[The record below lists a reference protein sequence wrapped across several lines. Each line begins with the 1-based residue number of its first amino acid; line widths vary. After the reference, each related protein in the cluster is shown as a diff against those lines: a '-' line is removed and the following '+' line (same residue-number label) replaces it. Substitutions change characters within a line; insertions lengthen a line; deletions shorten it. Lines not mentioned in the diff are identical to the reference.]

1 MSHHPSASRRG
12 PFRPGDRVQLTDPK
26 GRKYTISLTRDGHF
40 QSTRGSF
47 RHAELIGAEE
57 GTVLQT
63 EDGRR
68 FLALRPLVSDYVLS
82 MPRGATVVY
91 PKDAA
96 QIVHVADVHP
106 GARVFEAGLGSG
118 ALALSLLAAI
128 GPEGRLVSCER
139 RPEFA
144 EIAQGNVRSWFA
156 GADLPWTV
164 EVGEAS
170 DVLAAMREGELDRV
184 VLDMLAP
191 WELIGV
197 SAHALRP
204 GGVVLAYVATTTQMS
219 RFVEGLRE
227 SEAYTEPEAS
237 ATLVRTWHLEGLA
250 VRPDHR
256 MVAHTGFLVVSR
268 RLAPDSRP
276 LRPVRR
282 PARQAY
288 SEPPAWAEDLAER
301 GISERKLRKVRRDVA
316 HRADVEETGESA
328 AGRHGR
334 LVRERIDEE
343 LRERRQ
349 ARRTAHGPGG
359 GGEPDGPPGGVG

>member
-1 MSHHPSASRRG
+1 MTNRIHLLP
-12 PFRPGDRVQLTDPK
+12 
-26 GRKYTISLTRDGHF
+26 
-40 QSTRGSF
+40 
-47 RHAELIGAEE
+47 EGAEK
-57 GTVLQT
+57 L
-63 EDGRR
+63 
-68 FLALRPLVSDYVLS
+68 
-82 MPRGATVVY
+82 
-91 PKDAA
+91 
-96 QIVHVADVHP
+96 
-106 GARVFEAGLGSG
+106 
-118 ALALSLLAAI
+118 
-128 GPEGRLVSCER
+128 
-139 RPEFA
+139 
-144 EIAQGNVRSWFA
+144 
-156 GADLPWTV
+156 
-164 EVGEAS
+164 
-170 DVLAAMREGELDRV
+170 
-184 VLDMLAP
+184 
-191 WELIGV
+191 
-197 SAHALRP
+197 
-204 GGVVLAYVATTTQMS
+204 
-219 RFVEGLRE
+219 VEGLRE

-237 ATLVRTWHLEGLA
+237 ETLVRTWHLEGLA

-349 ARRTAHGPGG
+349 ARRSAHGPGG
-359 GGEPDGPPGGVG
+359 GGGPDGPPGGVG